1 MNEVLEL
8 RSTDLSGSAS
18 LLQELVLL
26 ERVGSTEEERPY
38 PNQTTGRV
46 GRVVVIEDG
55 LLWFFAWLSKGGV
68 DYHLVWSKC
77 MAMDLS
83 GLEYLDRKT
92 SNFI

>member
-38 PNQTTGRV
+38 PNQPTGRV
-46 GRVVVIEDG
+46 GRVVVVEDG
-55 LLWFFAWLSKGGV
+55 LL
-68 DYHLVWSKC
+68 
-77 MAMDLS
+77 
-83 GLEYLDRKT
+83 
-92 SNFI
+92 